1 MLSYVKSVLENYVPP
16 FQTELSMLSNFT
28 ISYWVVFIVYLAAV
42 LSSHLGLD
50 EDL

>member
-1 MLSYVKSVLENYVPP
+1 MLENYVLP
-16 FQTELSMLSNFT
+16 FQIGLSMLSNFT
-28 ISYWVVFIVYLAAV
+28 ISYWVVSIVYLAAV